1 MGLRYRKVVSITPW
15 LRVNIS
21 TQGLSVSVGRKGRSV
36 GRKGRSVNFNKD
48 GRIVDLTLPGGFRLQ
63 KWLSK

>member
-36 GRKGRSVNFNKD
+36 NFNKD